1 MLVNPGFISLQLP
14 MGRQCV
20 AHYRRLHRYCV
31 FSHEEL
37 LCKMAADPE
46 SLDVELAA
54 AVFKEMGEMID
65 EETKLRQAVQ
75 ESVSVLPFFYPTS
88 DRLCV

>member
-1 MLVNPGFISLQLP
+1 
-14 MGRQCV
+14 V

-54 AVFKEMGEMID
+54 AVFREMGEMME
-65 EETKLRQAVQ
+65 EETRLRQALQ
-75 ESVSVLPFFYPTS
+75 EMVRDRAQGDFYINNFLS
-88 DRLCV
+88 L